1 MLISQSSF
9 ERLDKFTEWSDC
21 PGNDVDDECC
31 HRKHSHVYDS
41 SRRILSGRYYV
52 HGIIMSRLSGWYVF
66 RNGWENRDDSNA
78 MFNVLWWNVLGCRC
92 ILVFSVY
99 RGVYG
104 EYVRIDGV
112 YSKLKSGVFSVY
124 RGVRS
129 REIHILSVYGEGGH
143 RV

>member
-1 MLISQSSF
+1 M
-9 ERLDKFTEWSDC
+9 C
-21 PGNDVDDECC
+21 
-31 HRKHSHVYDS
+31 Y
-41 SRRILSGRYYV
+41 
-52 HGIIMSRLSGWYVF
+52 M
-66 RNGWENRDDSNA
+66 
-78 MFNVLWWNVLGCRC
+78 
-92 ILVFSVY
+92 Y